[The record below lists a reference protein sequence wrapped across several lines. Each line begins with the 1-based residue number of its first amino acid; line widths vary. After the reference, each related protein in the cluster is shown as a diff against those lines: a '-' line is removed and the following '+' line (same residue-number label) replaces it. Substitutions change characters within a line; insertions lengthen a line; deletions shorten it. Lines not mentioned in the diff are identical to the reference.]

1 MFDLI
6 RGGISKAYSV
16 VGCQKR
22 QLCIQSKQKTEGAK
36 GLRRIVLPEY
46 IMQLPSAL
54 QYNYCKAVVAILHV
68 GMAQKQDDGNIQ

>member
-1 MFDLI
+1 MLALFDLI

-36 GLRRIVLPEY
+36 GLRRNVLPEY
-46 IMQLPSAL
+46 IT
-54 QYNYCKAVVAILHV
+54 
-68 GMAQKQDDGNIQ
+68 